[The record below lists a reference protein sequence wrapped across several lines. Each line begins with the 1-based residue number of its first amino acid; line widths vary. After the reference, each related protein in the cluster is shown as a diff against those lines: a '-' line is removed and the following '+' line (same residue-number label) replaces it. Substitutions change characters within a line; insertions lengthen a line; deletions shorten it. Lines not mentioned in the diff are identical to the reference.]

1 MVFNLFAAE
10 EAAREHAGTVE
21 DRLVRR
27 RLCDDARGQA
37 NTIVAAA
44 PVSARSVQPVHPV
57 RSASL
62 ARRLRRYLGIPSLRA
77 GYRYFAATRPNASGR
92 LRTLENP
99 ASRSRCP
106 APFATRPPAPLS
118 RLPV

>member
-44 PVSARSVQPVHPV
+44 PVSVRSVHPV

-62 ARRLRRYLGIPSLRA
+62 AHRLRRYLGIPSLRA
-77 GYRYFAATRPNASGR
+77 GYRYFTATRPNASGR